1 MTDHHAFIRDI
12 SIGVGGPVIGIMG
25 NAMFSD
31 PNLKTA
37 SLALGAF
44 AAFLTCV
51 VKLVDLY
58 QKFKNR
64 NN

>member
-12 SIGVGGPVIGIMG
+12 SIGVGGPAIGILG
-25 NAMFSD
+25 NAVFTD

-44 AAFLTCV
+44 AALLTCA
-51 VKLVDLY
+51 VKAVELY
-58 QKFKNR
+58 RKFKNDK
-64 NN
+64 

>member
-51 VKLVDLY
+51 VKAVELY
-58 QKFKNR
+58 RKLKNDK
-64 NN
+64 